1 MSRYAGINMTH
12 EEIMQAPSSEVLSE
26 CRMVNNEIKD
36 YSIEKQMQDPD
47 GLDDLLL
54 YRLKLANVILEKMEG
69 YDKMIKENGGIL

>member
-1 MSRYAGINMTH
+1 MRLKIIA
-12 EEIMQAPSSEVLSE
+12 L
-26 CRMVNNEIKD
+26 R
-36 YSIEKQMQDPD
+36 KQMQDPN